1 MPRQRTKNRGGRP
14 CRLTTETALRLGAA
28 IGQRHSI
35 TQAARTAGV
44 GTSSVYRWLALGR
57 AGDARFSALA
67 RLAESRVSPW
77 DEIFR
82 RYSPRTVFRAV
93 DTMIRTGE
101 L

>member
-1 MPRQRTKNRGGRP
+1 VKRKQSNRGGRP
-14 CRLTTETALRLGAA
+14 CRLTTETAFSLGAA

-35 TQAARTAGV
+35 KQAARTGGV

-82 RYSPRTVFRAV
+82 RYSPKTVFRAM
-93 DTMIRTGE
+93 DSMIRSRD